1 MLRIRVENFSCIKKA
16 DLTFGRLTVLIGPQA
31 SGKSVLSKLTYFFLD
46 LISEQY
52 ERLLDQKSFEIFA
65 EDIKGLFSDWFP
77 VAAWGNNKF
86 KIEFELGEYKLRLTR
101 TSYDESIR
109 NNLRLWTSPL
119 VKEHYKRTAELA
131 RSLRQKASRRS
142 SQEPF
147 LDVEVGYEVRE
158 AATKLLQE
166 DLGEYFIHH
175 QTFIPAGRSFFTTL
189 GRAFMAFDQGR
200 TLDPITIRFGRLYS
214 SFQAELR
221 HFSTRRG
228 ASSVEEELGLILG
241 GAIIWEGDRPAL
253 KSIDGR
259 VVPFSALSS
268 GQQEL
273 LPLVL
278 ALSSVGRVSA
288 RPRQRSHLLY
298 IEEPEAHLFPS
309 AQSALIQR
317 LAALVNGPSSQR
329 RLAITTHSPYVL
341 SKINNLIKAGALA
354 GRLNSDKLQLLNKI
368 VPDVYYIRPGD
379 ARAYAIVNGD
389 LHDIIDDDGL
399 IAADYL
405 DSISGEIGQEFS
417 SLLDLEFAE

>member
-1 MLRIRVENFSCIKKA
+1 MLRIKVEDFSCIKKA

-31 SGKSVLSKLTYFFLD
+31 SGKSVLSKLAYFFLD

-52 ERLLDQKSFEIFA
+52 ESLLEQKSFESFA

-77 VAAWGNNKF
+77 VAAWGSNKF
-86 KIEFELGEYKLRLTR
+86 KIEFELGDYKMRLTR

-119 VKEHYKRTAELA
+119 VKEHYKRTAELTK
-131 RSLRQKASRRS
+131 SLRQKASRRN
-142 SQEPF
+142 SQAHF
-147 LDVEVGYEVRE
+147 VDVELGYEVRE
-158 AATKLLQE
+158 AATKILQE
-166 DLGEYFIHH
+166 EIGDDFVYY

-200 TLDPITIRFGRLYS
+200 TLDPITIQFGRLYS
-214 SFQAELR
+214 SFQEELR
-221 HFSTRRG
+221 YFSTRRG
-228 ASSVEEELGLILG
+228 ASQVEEQLGVILG
-241 GAIIWEGDRPAL
+241 GTIIWEGDRPAL
-253 KSIDGR
+253 KSTDGR

-278 ALSSVGRVSA
+278 ALSSVGRVTA
-288 RPRQRSHLLY
+288 RSRQRSHLLY

-317 LAALVNGPSSQR
+317 LAALVNGPSSLR

-341 SKINNLIKAGALA
+341 SKINNLIKAGTLA
-354 GRLNSDKLQLLNKI
+354 STLPADKLPQLDELVAEACRIK
-368 VPDVYYIRPGD
+368 PGN
-379 ARAYAIVNGD
+379 ARAYAIVEGVLN
-389 LHDIIDDDGL
+389 DIIDDDGL

-417 SLLDLEFAE
+417 SLLNLEFAE

>member
-147 LDVEVGYEVRE
+147 FDVEVGYEVRE

-228 ASSVEEELGLILG
+228 APSVEEELGLILG

-268 GQQEL
+268 G
-273 LPLVL
+273 
-278 ALSSVGRVSA
+278 
-288 RPRQRSHLLY
+288 
-298 IEEPEAHLFPS
+298 
-309 AQSALIQR
+309 
-317 LAALVNGPSSQR
+317 
-329 RLAITTHSPYVL
+329 
-341 SKINNLIKAGALA
+341 
-354 GRLNSDKLQLLNKI
+354 
-368 VPDVYYIRPGD
+368 
-379 ARAYAIVNGD
+379 
-389 LHDIIDDDGL
+389 
-399 IAADYL
+399 
-405 DSISGEIGQEFS
+405 
-417 SLLDLEFAE
+417 

>member
-1 MLRIRVENFSCIKKA
+1 MMRIKVEDFSCIKKA

-31 SGKSVLSKLTYFFLD
+31 SGKSVLSKLAYFFLD

-52 ERLLDQKSFEIFA
+52 ERLLEQKSFEAFA

-119 VKEHYKRTAELA
+119 VKEHYKRTSELTK
-131 RSLRQKASRRS
+131 SLRQKASRRN
-142 SQEPF
+142 SQAHF
-147 LDVEVGYEVRE
+147 VDVELGYEVRE
-158 AATKLLQE
+158 AATKILQE
-166 DLGEYFIHH
+166 EIGADFVSY

-189 GRAFMAFDQGR
+189 GRAFLAFDQGR
-200 TLDPITIRFGRLYS
+200 TLDPVTIQFGRLYS
-214 SFQAELR
+214 SFQEELR
-221 HFSTRRG
+221 FFSMRRG
-228 ASSVEEELGLILG
+228 ASQVEEQLGTILG

-259 VVPFSALSS
+259 IVPFSALSS

-278 ALSSVGRVSA
+278 ALSSVARVTS
-288 RPRQRSHLLY
+288 RSRQRSHLLY

-309 AQSALIQR
+309 AQSALVQR
-317 LAALVNGPSSQR
+317 LAALINGPSSLR

-354 GRLNSDKLQLLNKI
+354 TTLRADKLQRLNGLI
-368 VPDVYYIRPGD
+368 SEVCRINPGD
-379 ARAYAIVNGD
+379 ARAYAIVDGV
-389 LHDIIDDDGL
+389 LHDIVDDDGL

-417 SLLDLEFAE
+417 NLLDLEFTE

>member
-1 MLRIRVENFSCIKKA
+1 MRIKVENFSCIKKA

-31 SGKSVLSKLTYFFLD
+31 SGKSVMSKLAYFFLD

-52 ERLLDQKSFEIFA
+52 ERLLEQKSFEAFA
-65 EDIKGLFSDWFP
+65 DDIKGLFSDWFP
-77 VAAWGNNKF
+77 ITAWGNQKF

-119 VKEHYKRTAELA
+119 VKEHYKRTSELT
-131 RSLRQKASRRS
+131 RSLRQKASRRT
-142 SQEPF
+142 SQPHF
-147 LDVEVGYEVRE
+147 IDVELGYEVRE

-166 DLGEYFIHH
+166 EIGEDFISY

-189 GRAFMAFDQGR
+189 GRAFLAFDQGR
-200 TLDPITIRFGRLYS
+200 TLDPITIQFGRLYS
-214 SFQAELR
+214 SFQEELR
-221 HFSTRRG
+221 YVSMRRG
-228 ASSVEEELGLILG
+228 TSQVEEQLGTILG
-241 GAIIWEGDRPAL
+241 GTLIWDGDRPAL

-259 VVPFSALSS
+259 VIPFSALSS

-278 ALSSVGRVSA
+278 AISSVGRVTS
-288 RPRQRSHLLY
+288 RSRSRSHLVY

-309 AQSALIQR
+309 AQSALVQR
-317 LAALVNGPSSQR
+317 LAALINGPSSLR

-354 GRLNSDKLQLLNKI
+354 TTLRADKLPTLNRLI
-368 VPDVYYIRPGD
+368 PEICRISPGD
-379 ARAYAIVNGD
+379 ARAYAIMDGV

-417 SLLDLEFAE
+417 TLLDLEFNE